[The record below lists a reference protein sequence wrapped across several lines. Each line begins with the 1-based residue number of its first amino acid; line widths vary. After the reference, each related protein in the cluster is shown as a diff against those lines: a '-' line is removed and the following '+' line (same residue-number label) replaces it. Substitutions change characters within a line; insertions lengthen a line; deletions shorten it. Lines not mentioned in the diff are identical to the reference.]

1 MWYLILAIITFF
13 IAIVVDIIAE
23 NKGKNWSCWI
33 FSLGALTGVL
43 LFNGLDER
51 PTAIDV
57 YQGKTTLEITYK
69 DSIAVDS
76 IVVFKDK
83 K

>member
-1 MWYLILAIITFF
+1 MWCFVLAIIIFF
-13 IAIVVDIIAE
+13 IAVIIDIIAE
-23 NKGKNWSCWI
+23 NKGKNCSCWI
-33 FSLGALTGVL
+33 FSLGILAGIL

-57 YQGKTTLEITYK
+57 YRGKTTLEITYR
-69 DSIAVDS
+69 DGIAVDS
-76 IVVFKDK
+76 IVVLKDK